1 MHKPVKDKKSLKKS
15 PTLAAP
21 ESRFLK
27 EWYLLGVLLIT
38 LIAFFPALNN
48 GFTNWDDEGYVLKNY
63 LIQDLSFAN
72 LKNFFS
78 ENVQSNFHPFT
89 MLSYAVEYHFFQ
101 LNPKPYHITN
111 LVLHLLNA
119 ALVFTFI
126 YHLLRSR
133 LMSIGIEKKSS
144 SLLPANSKV
153 PLISATIT
161 SLLFGIHPMHVE
173 SVAWVSER
181 KDVLYGFFFLLSLI
195 FYLFYATKEK
205 NKSLNYLLA
214 ITFFICSLLSKGM
227 AVSLSVVLL
236 AIDFFLRRN
245 FSLKLF
251 MEKIPFFLLSITFG
265 IIAIYFQ
272 KSTEA
277 IQDSNLFAYYERIL
291 FACYGVIMYLLKLI
305 IPFHLSTYYPYPLY
319 VNGHLPFEFYLAPL
333 GILALAF
340 FIYKR
345 FKTTHKQ
352 EPGSIWASEKN
363 SYVLFGIAFFLITIF
378 FVLQLLPVGST
389 IISDRY
395 TYLPYIGIFFIVGQ
409 SFSNYSQSKNPKQA
423 SVKTIFLLVLIIY
436 SIAMV
441 FATRMRCVVWKNS
454 FNLWEDVIKNYPQVS
469 VAHTNLGLAYKK
481 LGDKDNEHKISYYE
495 KALTGYNKAIEVD
508 PNYKDAYENRG
519 NLFFLT
525 QKYDLAM
532 QDLHKALQLKST
544 SSVAHNSLGAV
555 YFSIGKYDSAL
566 VHFNE
571 AIKNDSQLSDAY
583 KNRGNTYSILSRFD
597 EAIIDYN
604 RFLKFEPQDAPPYYW
619 RGLAYQNT
627 GKLDEAIIDF
637 DKALQH
643 GFNAADLYLNRSKI
657 YFDKKNFKQ
666 ALNDVLQGQSMGMK
680 VDENYINKIREAA
693 GN

>member
-1 MHKPVKDKKSLKKS
+1 MPKPVKDKKNVKKS
-15 PTLAAP
+15 SPLPPAP
-21 ESRFLK
+21 SQYSK
-27 EWYLLGVLLIT
+27 EWHLLGVLVIT
-38 LIAFFPALNN
+38 LIALFPALNN

-63 LIQDLSFAN
+63 LIQDLSFGN

-89 MLSYAVEYHFFQ
+89 MLSYAMEYHFFQ

-111 LVLHLLNA
+111 IVLHLLNVT
-119 ALVFTFI
+119 LVFTFI
-126 YHLLRSR
+126 YHLLRNK
-133 LMSIGIEKKSS
+133 LMAAGIEKKSS
-144 SLLPANSKV
+144 SLLPVNSKL
-153 PLISATIT
+153 PLITATIT

-181 KDVLYGFFFLLSLI
+181 KDVLYGFFFLISLL
-195 FYLFYATKEK
+195 FYLRYATREK
-205 NKSLNYLLA
+205 NKSLNYTLA

-227 AVSLSVVLL
+227 AVSLSLVLF
-236 AIDFFLRRN
+236 AVDFFLQRK

-251 MEKIPFFLLSITFG
+251 IEKIPFFLLSISFG
-265 IIAIYFQ
+265 LLAIYYQ
-272 KSTEA
+272 KSTDA
-277 IQDSNLFAYYERIL
+277 IQDPTLFAYYERII
-291 FACYGVIMYLLKLI
+291 FACYGTIMYLFKLI
-305 IPFHLSTYYPYPLY
+305 LPIHLSTFYPYPLY
-319 VNGHLPFEFYLAPL
+319 ENGYLPIEFYLAPL

-340 FIYKR
+340 FIYKYL
-345 FKTTHKQ
+345 KTPHKQ
-352 EPGSIWASEKN
+352 EQCSLVNSENKLG
-363 SYVLFGIAFFLITIF
+363 VLFGIAFFLVTIV

-395 TYLPYIGIFFIVGQ
+395 TYIPYIGIFFIVGQ
-409 SFSNYSQSKNPKQA
+409 LFGNFYLSNNSKKA
-423 SVKTIFLLVLIIY
+423 SLKNIFLLVLIAY
-436 SIAMV
+436 SLSMV
-441 FATRMRCVVWKNS
+441 VLTRTRCVVWKNS
-454 FNLWEDVIKNYPQVS
+454 FNLWENVIKNYPQVS

-481 LGDKDNEHKISYYE
+481 LGDKDNEQRFSLYE

-525 QKYDLAM
+525 QKYDLAIK
-532 QDLHKALQLKST
+532 DLLKALQLKST

-571 AIKNDSQLSDAY
+571 AIKNDPVLADAY
-583 KNRGNTYSILSRFD
+583 KNRANTYSVLSRFS

-604 RFLKFEPQDAPPYYW
+604 QYIKFEPTDPPPYYW
-619 RGLAYQNT
+619 RGLAFQNT
-627 GKLDEAIIDF
+627 GKLDEAILDF
-637 DKALQH
+637 NHALQL
-643 GFNAADLYLNRSKI
+643 GFSAADLYLNRSRI

-666 ALNDVLQGQSMGMK
+666 ALEDATQGQAMGMK
-680 VDENYINKIREAA
+680 VDENYMQKLKEAA